1 MHKISLYLLVA
12 LLCAIQTTWCQ
23 NTDKDSLKF
32 YLTKADEH
40 VNKGEWVPAAE
51 RYYSARRFAEKL
63 GHKQALCGIQ
73 LGLAKIAAST
83 ENNDG
88 LRQAIAQGEPHCLAC
103 GDTVNWARML
113 MLKAILAYKTQQMD
127 SSAHYFK
134 QASQLYMQCRDTI
147 RAVNALAKV
156 GNVLEEQG
164 RYMEANTYYQLLYQ
178 EAMRR
183 PDEFFRMT
191 ANIYLAGNYLYLEKP
206 QDVLRYVRE
215 VQRLAQKNDSKY
227 EYSVALEYEA
237 GAYHLMGQ
245 HEKAYLAQKRYSSYY
260 KDTLVNAERTEQIE
274 TLKTQYETTQK
285 ENQIVIQAQELKQQ
299 RTILWAVASSLFLV
313 LLGGALLYRLTLQL
327 RKRNAEKEFL
337 IKEIHHRV
345 KNNLQ
350 IISSL
355 LSLQS
360 KQIKDEIALDAV
372 REGKSRVEAMG
383 LIHQKLY
390 MGDNVAVVN
399 MKEYIHELADTLLDA
414 FGLDADERIRIHHK
428 VEDFTLDVD
437 HAIPLGLIINELVTN
452 SLKYAFPQGRSGVI
466 DIALFKDEKG
476 GLNLSISDDG
486 VGLGEQG
493 TAAKGTGFGTNLVQ
507 MLSKKL
513 KGNVQVQRP
522 EKGYATVIHF
532 EF

>member
-1 MHKISLYLLVA
+1 MHKRILFLLLA
-12 LLCAIQTTWCQ
+12 LLCSWGIVRGQ
-23 NTDKDSLKF
+23 NAENDSLKI
-32 YLTKADEH
+32 YLDKGTEL
-40 VNKGEWVPAAE
+40 VNKGEWVPAADM
-51 RYYSARRFAEKL
+51 YYAASRLAQQK
-63 GHKQALCGIQ
+63 GDVKALCSIQ
-73 LGLAKIAAST
+73 SGLAKIAAST
-83 ENNDG
+83 ENNEG
-88 LRQAIAQGEPHCLAC
+88 LKQVVLLAERYC
-103 GDTVNWARML
+103 TTCKDTSNLARVFMY
-113 MLKAILAYKTQQMD
+113 KAILTYKTNQLD
-127 SSAHYFK
+127 SAVLFFQK
-134 QASQLYMQCRDTI
+134 ASDLYMQIKDTLRSI
-147 RAVNALAKV
+147 NALAKV

-164 RYMEANTYYQLLYQ
+164 RYQEANNYYQLLYK

-183 PDEFFRMT
+183 PDEFYQMT

-206 QDVLRYVRE
+206 QDVLRYAQE

-237 GAYHLMGQ
+237 GAYNLMGQ
-245 HEKAYLAQKRYSSYY
+245 FEKAYLTQRRYSSYY

-274 TLKTQYETTQK
+274 TLKTKYETTQK

-299 RTILWAVASSLFLV
+299 RTTLWAVATGLFLV
-313 LLGGALLYRLTLQL
+313 LVGGALLYRLTLQL

-390 MGDNVAVVN
+390 MGDNLAVVN
-399 MKEYIHELADTLLDA
+399 MKEYVHELADTLLDA
-414 FGLDADERIRIHHK
+414 FGLDNEERVRVVHK

-452 SLKYAFPQGRSGVI
+452 SLKYAFPDGRSGEV
-466 DIALFKDEKG
+466 DISLWKDEKG
-476 GLNLSISDDG
+476 GLNLQVSDNG
-486 VGLGEQG
+486 VGLNGQS
-493 TAAKGTGFGTNLVQ
+493 APAKGTGFGTNLVH

-513 KGNVQVQRP
+513 KGNLQVQTP
-522 EKGYATVIHF
+522 GKGYATLIHF
-532 EF
+532 DF